1 MTDDIVIIDGK
12 QFNRSELSTNIL
24 SLLDSLAFSELK
36 ISELTSELNVA
47 DSARIAYSS
56 AFKSELKS

>member
-24 SLLDSLAFSELK
+24 SLLDSLAYSESK

-47 DSARIAYSS
+47 DSARIAYSN
-56 AFKSELKS
+56 AFKAELKS